1 MSKDVSVA
9 FKASDNLT
17 KQIQEMRKGV
27 NNLTKDITSYRKVQD
42 EAFNKKVEVKFEIE
56 QAKRELKEL
65 GKAVK
70 DNVSGSE
77 QAFKDKQKSI
87 ELLSEEY
94 RRLTR
99 VAKEASKAEN
109 KLQEDISRTSNR
121 NASRGGISSSGP
133 SVLESL
139 GKAGLGSMLGDSVQ
153 NLFGHTIS
161 SGLGKDFGDAFSSV
175 MGGAVSGAAIGTAIN
190 PGIGT
195 AVGAAVGT
203 ASGALN
209 AIVEYDEKRN
219 DIYRDEVKTI
229 YNEIM
234 EEQKRSLE
242 SGKTVASDM
251 ETNRRALG
259 VLAGSKENGDKLFQ
273 DIWQFGVDTPYE
285 SGSMLNSA
293 KQMMAYGIK
302 QEDIIKSM
310 KMLGEA
316 SMGDQAKFDS
326 MSYAY
331 AQIQSAGKLRGQ
343 DLLQL
348 TSAGFNPLKVLAEEA
363 GVSLEKMNE
372 KMSDGLVS
380 AQDVTRAF
388 QIATSEGGMFFGAM
402 DELMNSFSGQASV
415 MEDMKNMQD
424 KAMGEGYNEERKKG
438 LEEEIATLD
447 SGLQERIEE
456 VNRAFGKHKA
466 EIENRYQETRLQL
479 IEEAMNSEQYIAA
492 QQADDAV
499 TMYSMIAKAEGDAKD
514 KYRQDEGVIQELES
528 QKQLVQSVQEGL
540 RDAETYLNFGMEMG
554 NQFSLGFRRKAN
566 LGLIATGKGLVG
578 GSFSE
583 KYDEKTG
590 LPLYG
595 PGFATGLDR
604 VPYNNM
610 PALLHEGE
618 RVLTKVEADK
628 QDKGASVTPQIS
640 ITVHNESGNAYE
652 ITREICNQIIKASEN
667 FAGVY

>member
-77 QAFKDKQKSI
+77 QAFKDKQKSV

-121 NASRGGISSSGP
+121 NASRGGISSSGS

-139 GKAGLGSMLGDSVQ
+139 GKAGLGGMIGDSVM
-153 NLFGHTIS
+153 NLAGHTIS
-161 SGLGKDFGDAFSSV
+161 ASFGKDFGDAFNSV
-175 MGGAVSGAAIGTAIN
+175 AGGAVSGAAIGSVI

-195 AVGAAVGT
+195 AVGALA
-203 ASGALN
+203 GAGAGAIN
-209 AIVEYDEKRN
+209 AITDYKEKKD

-234 EEQKRSLE
+234 EEQKRTLE

-251 ETNRRALG
+251 ETNRRALS
-259 VLAGSKENGDKLFQ
+259 VLTGSKENGDKLFQ

>member
-1 MSKDVSVA
+1 MSKDVSIA

-56 QAKRELKEL
+56 KAKRELKEL

-77 QAFKDKQKSI
+77 QAFKDKQKSV

-121 NASRGGISSSGP
+121 NASRGGGFSSGS
-133 SVLESL
+133 SVLDSL
-139 GKAGLGSMLGDSVQ
+139 GKAGLVSMLGDSVQ

-175 MGGAVSGAAIGTAIN
+175 MGGAVSGAAIGSVAGL
-190 PGIGT
+190 PGM

-234 EEQKRSLE
+234 EEQKRALE

-251 ETNRRALG
+251 ETNRRALS
-259 VLAGSKENGDKLFQ
+259 VLTGSKENGDKLFQ

-438 LEEEIATLD
+438 LEAEIATLD

-466 EIENRYQETRLQL
+466 DIENQYQQTRLQL

-499 TMYSMIAKAEGDAKD
+499 TMYSMIAKAEGKAKSE
-514 KYRQDEGVIQELES
+514 YRTQEEVIQELES
-528 QKQLVQSVQEGL
+528 QKQLVQSVQAGL
-540 RDAETYLNFGMEMG
+540 DEAETYLNFGRAMG
-554 NQFSLGFRRKAN
+554 NQFSIGFKETAVIEMQTKNMPMVTGENLQLGGFR
-566 LGLIATGKGLVG
+566 KG
-578 GSFSE
+578 
-583 KYDEKTG
+583 Y
-590 LPLYG
+590 
-595 PGFATGLDR
+595 ATGLDR